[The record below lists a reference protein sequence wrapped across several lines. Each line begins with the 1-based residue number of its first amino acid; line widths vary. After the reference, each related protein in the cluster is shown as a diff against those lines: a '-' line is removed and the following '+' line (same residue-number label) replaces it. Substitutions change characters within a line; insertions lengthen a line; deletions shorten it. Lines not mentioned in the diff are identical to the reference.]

1 MLCPPRH
8 QHRHVSVFITYSCG
22 MGVALTLTT
31 WVRDNHFEGV
41 QKKWV
46 WELMFCL
53 LGQYVFHGTFGT
65 YCDNGM
71 LCPMDGNPGGLA
83 GSGAGHW
90 PCHLAPFPVEDVVR
104 LLVLS

>member
-1 MLCPPRH
+1 M
-8 QHRHVSVFITYSCG
+8 
-22 MGVALTLTT
+22 ALTLTT
-31 WVRDNHFEGV
+31 WVRDDHFEGV
-41 QKKWV
+41 QKEWV

-104 LLVLS
+104 IDMIVYNPGEEGGSGKHWVQHAC